1 MNSHR
6 SADFVRAHRRPSVA
20 WFAAPP
26 KRDSTDVVRA
36 EIDDCVGRSGGTGA
50 TNPIWVHV
58 RCALVSYR
66 VTTEWCAAHGAPRRL
81 HHGSRLTAAR
91 RCPQR
96 LLTGPDHSRLDRAP
110 VLPTAAGWGSAAPLG
125 LLALGVTTFMLS
137 MINADAISP
146 AVQPVVFGVALMFG
160 GIVELISAVIALRT
174 GETFMGAMFGSFA
187 GLYLSLFAFVQW
199 FAAGIPAAQAGH
211 ALGLFL
217 YAFGILA
224 IVMFAGSFRTS
235 VAVVL
240 TLAFTVLT
248 LFFLGAGNYGADTTV
263 IHWGGYF
270 GLATTACVFYLALA
284 AVCEI
289 AYGRSL
295 FPVWHLDKR

>member
-1 MNSHR
+1 MAAVSQPPGVVHNG
-6 SADFVRAHRRPSVA
+6 SA
-20 WFAAPP
+20 
-26 KRDSTDVVRA
+26 
-36 EIDDCVGRSGGTGA
+36 
-50 TNPIWVHV
+50 
-58 RCALVSYR
+58 
-66 VTTEWCAAHGAPRRL
+66 
-81 HHGSRLTAAR
+81 
-91 RCPQR
+91 
-96 LLTGPDHSRLDRAP
+96 RAP
-110 VLPTAAGWGSAAPLG
+110 ATSETGLSPALPTTGWGSAAPLG

-160 GIVELISAVIALRT
+160 GIIELVAATIALRT

-187 GLYLSLFAFVQW
+187 GLYLSLFAFAQW
-199 FAAGIPAAQAGH
+199 FAKEIPLTQTGH

-224 IVMFAGSFRTS
+224 FVMFVASFRTNI
-235 VAVVL
+235 AVIL

-248 LFFLGAGNYGADTTV
+248 LFFLGAGNYGADTSL

-289 AYGRSL
+289 AYGRRV
-295 FPVWHLDKR
+295 FPVWHLDKH